1 MTSSGRGRKNS
12 TEPPAE
18 AGAGPDG
25 TVPENEQELRQEI
38 EQTRERLGDT
48 VEVLVAK
55 TDVKGRARAKVAGLS
70 GRVKGKSALARSK
83 AADGGADAR
92 SQVAGKARIARQKA
106 AARRDQLRARAT
118 GAWQTAPE
126 GVRRT
131 VTKGASTARQ
141 RWVPLSATLLTLG
154 SGYLAFRWWKGRR
167 LAA

>member
-1 MTSSGRGRKNS
+1 MTSSGRGRKGS

-25 TVPENEQELRQEI
+25 TVPENEQELKQEI

-48 VEVLVAK
+48 VELLVAK
-55 TDVKGRARAKVAGLS
+55 TDMKGRARAKVAGLT

-83 AADGGADAR
+83 AADHGEGER
-92 SQVAGKARIARQKA
+92 SQVAGKTLIARQKVA
-106 AARRDQLRARAT
+106 AGRDRLQARAT

-131 VTKGASTARQ
+131 VTNGASAARQ
-141 RWVPLSATLLTLG
+141 RWVPLTAALLGLG
-154 SGYLAFRWWKGRR
+154 GGYLAFRWWRGR
-167 LAA
+167 